1 MKGKSDNCLNSEY
14 VSGYKLQKMT
24 LVQNGSKEA
33 KLKNIKFLLM
43 KGSSSTK
50 FSSQNLNR
58 SSVLL
63 IITFFPIIARSI
75 ALLRTPD
82 NCLNSEYVSDY
93 KLQKI
98 TVVQNGAE
106 NGSKEAKSKEEKK
119 ELTQDKKLT
128 AEESSETDI
137 KKDSDVRTCNQNSR
151 QNQEAYIL

>member
-33 KLKNIKFLLM
+33 K
-43 KGSSSTK
+43 
-50 FSSQNLNR
+50 
-58 SSVLL
+58 
-63 IITFFPIIARSI
+63 
-75 ALLRTPD
+75 
-82 NCLNSEYVSDY
+82 
-93 KLQKI
+93 
-98 TVVQNGAE
+98 
-106 NGSKEAKSKEEKK
+106 SKKEKK

-151 QNQEAYIL
+151 QNQEAKRQNQEFKQLSNFPLIHSIQKQDKFLVLIMYGTDVFSMLCIFLLFGIGLTIVSGRSLDIKKDSDVRTCN